1 MLTDAIQDEM
11 AASLECDSLRYLPIE
26 SVVRARGSAAYP
38 ASETFCTWLRGM
50 CCGPLRPRLLGL
62 PLPKKA
68 ALAGALQKA
77 LQAVTGKVHDL
88 RRAWQ
93 RKAAPENKRREALE
107 ASEGLMRVV
116 LRAWREAADGD
127 GVRRVG
133 HGALGHR
140 LTFAT
145 GKSRWHD
152 EPGPGRELSGSW
164 QMRVLAGGM
173 VPAGAGDDAPG

>member
-1 MLTDAIQDEM
+1 
-11 AASLECDSLRYLPIE
+11 
-26 SVVRARGSAAYP
+26 
-38 ASETFCTWLRGM
+38 
-50 CCGPLRPRLLGL
+50 
-62 PLPKKA
+62 
-68 ALAGALQKA
+68 
-77 LQAVTGKVHDL
+77 
-88 RRAWQ
+88 
-93 RKAAPENKRREALE
+93 
-107 ASEGLMRVV
+107 MRVV

-164 QMRVLAGGM
+164 QMRVLGEWYRLVRATTTLI
-173 VPAGAGDDAPG
+173 VTTR